1 MNYLLKLFIEAT
13 VVGIGLII
21 VGSLIAYAVRNFYPK
36 PVLPK
41 SCASYNKYYV
51 MEFTLFLTGFVFHL
65 MCEAFGSIT
74 GILLIAQLL
83 IIHLSNLY

>member
-41 SCASYNKYYV
+41 SCQD
-51 MEFTLFLTGFVFHL
+51 LTI
-65 MCEAFGSIT
+65 SIM
-74 GILLIAQLL
+74 LW
-83 IIHLSNLY
+83 NLPCF

>member
-41 SCASYNKYYV
+41 SCA
-51 MEFTLFLTGFVFHL
+51 
-65 MCEAFGSIT
+65 
-74 GILLIAQLL
+74 ILQ
-83 IIHLSNLY
+83 

>member
-1 MNYLLKLFIEAT
+1 MNYFLNLFIEAT
-13 VVGIGLII
+13 IVGIGLII
-21 VGSLIAYAVRNFYPK
+21 VGTLIAYAVRNFYPK

-65 MCEAFGSIT
+65 
-74 GILLIAQLL
+74 
-83 IIHLSNLY
+83 

>member
-13 VVGIGLII
+13 VVGIGLIV
-21 VGSLIAYAVRNFYPK
+21 VGTLIAYAVRNFYPK

-65 MCEAFGSIT
+65 MCEAFGINHWYLTNS
-74 GILLIAQLL
+74 AAANY
-83 IIHLSNLY
+83 SS